1 MNRSDDELR
10 QLERTM
16 FRAWPSFEET
26 DYDGWVLRF
35 ADGYTKRANS
45 VNALYPSTLCLDL
58 KISLCEVVYAARDLP
73 IIFRMTPHSY
83 PDGLDE
89 RLDQRGY
96 KIIDRT
102 LVMLGPLNAQAD
114 EPKSPFEI
122 RIVSLL
128 EWLDAYVRLRTP
140 SAEQL
145 ALQRRIV
152 MKIPTA
158 LCPVLGFQA
167 GDPVGY
173 GLGVL
178 DSELVGIFG
187 LYVAPAIRRSGLG
200 ETMLLTILQWARMR
214 GAKQGY
220 LQVEADNAPAIKLYR
235 GIGWSESYPYW
246 YRVRGN
252 HRLDH
257 SYLH

>member
-58 KISLCEVVYAARDLP
+58 KISRCEVVYAARDLT

-96 KIIDRT
+96 KIIDRS
-102 LVMLGPLNAQAD
+102 LVMLGPLNA
-114 EPKSPFEI
+114 
-122 RIVSLL
+122 
-128 EWLDAYVRLRTP
+128 
-140 SAEQL
+140 
-145 ALQRRIV
+145 
-152 MKIPTA
+152 
-158 LCPVLGFQA
+158 QA

-173 GLGVL
+173 GLGVI
-178 DSELVGIFG
+178 DSELIGIFG
-187 LYVAPAIRRSGLG
+187 LYVAPTARRSGLG
-200 ETMLLTILQWARMR
+200 KGMLRRIFQWAEMH
-214 GAKQGY
+214 GAGRAY
-220 LQVEADNAPAIKLYR
+220 LQVEANSDPALRLHQGMGLTEFYT
-235 GIGWSESYPYW
+235 YW
-246 YRVRGN
+246 YRVHGN
-252 HRLDH
+252 D
-257 SYLH
+257 

>member
-1 MNRSDDELR
+1 
-10 QLERTM
+10 M

-45 VNALYPSTLCLDL
+45 GNALYPSTLCLDL
-58 KISLCEVVYAARDLP
+58 KISRCEVVYAARDLT

-96 KIIDRT
+96 KIIDRS

-128 EWLDAYVRLRTP
+128 EWLDAYARLRTP
-140 SAEQL
+140 YAEQL
-145 ALQRRIV
+145 ALQRGIV
-152 MKIPTA
+152 TKIPTS

-173 GLGVL
+173 GLGVI
-178 DSELVGIFG
+178 DSELIGIFG
-187 LYVAPAIRRSGLG
+187 LYVVPTTRRSGLG
-200 ETMLLTILQWARMR
+200 KAMLRRIFQWAETHGASR
-214 GAKQGY
+214 G
-220 LQVEADNAPAIKLYR
+220 LSTSR
-235 GIGWSESYPYW
+235 GQ
-246 YRVRGN
+246 
-252 HRLDH
+252 
-257 SYLH
+257 